1 MTGGSTTCWPGIFGH
16 PCGGM
21 WEDYTTPPLAAISS
35 GGMSNYRGKYV
46 TVGPVI
52 YGVSMFIELIYNFV
66 FIYINIYSI
75 EMYYLISIPSMY
87 YQDRCI
93 L

>member
-1 MTGGSTTCWPGIFGH
+1 
-16 PCGGM
+16 M
-21 WEDYTTPPLAAISS
+21 WEVYTLAAISG

-66 FIYINIYSI
+66 FIYI
-75 EMYYLISIPSMY
+75 LIFIVL
-87 YQDRCI
+87 RCI
-93 L
+93 I